1 MRIQEEGESVKLGIM
16 QPYFLPYIGYWQL
29 LNAVDQYVIYDDV
42 NFINRGWINRNRILI
57 NGKPAY
63 FNLPVLG
70 ASQNKLIREIKVNPD
85 KKLMNK
91 NLKTIELAY
100 KKAPYFPEVFLEVK
114 RIMENEEES
123 LSRFILNSIKIICS
137 YLEIH
142 TELLVSSSLKK
153 NNALKGQDKILEICA
168 LLGATE
174 YYNAVGGQEL
184 YSYGKF
190 AERGIHLC
198 FLKTGCIEYAQFN
211 NEFQQ
216 NLSILDVMMFN
227 SVSTIKEM
235 LGKYTLITGER

>member
-1 MRIQEEGESVKLGIM
+1 MKLGIM

-70 ASQNKLIREIKVNPD
+70 ASQNKLIREIKVNHD
-85 KKLMNK
+85 KKLKDK

-100 KKAPYFPEVFLEVK
+100 KKAPYFSAVFPEVK
-114 RIMENEEES
+114 RIMESEEES
-123 LSRFILNSIKIICS
+123 LSGFILDSIKIICS
-137 YLEIH
+137 YLGIH
-142 TELLVSSSLKK
+142 TELFVSSSLKK
-153 NNALKGQDKILEICA
+153 NNALKGQDKVLEICSVM
-168 LLGATE
+168 GAAK
-174 YYNAVGGQEL
+174 YYNAIGGQKL
-184 YSYGKF
+184 YSYEKF
-190 AERGIHLC
+190 AEQGIHLY
-198 FLKTGCIEYAQFN
+198 FLKSDDIEYAQFN

-227 SVSTIKEM
+227 SVSEIREI
-235 LGKYTLITGER
+235 LEKYTLITG